1 MIIGIGTDLV
11 DIRRI
16 QRLID
21 AQGARFLE
29 KTFTHSEIEGAS
41 KYGTDQLRASY
52 FAKRFAAK
60 EAFAKAT
67 GKGFGEDV
75 AFLGI
80 EVHSK
85 PSGQPCIKLH
95 GKTKEILYKSFDKV
109 KIKIDLS
116 LSDEYPMAQ
125 ANVVISTDNK

>member
-1 MIIGIGTDLV
+1 MIIGIGIDLV

-21 AQGARFLE
+21 EQGTRFLE
-29 KTFTHSEIEGAS
+29 KTFTCGEIEGAH
-41 KYGTDQLRASY
+41 KYGTDRLRAAY

-60 EAFAKAT
+60 EAFAKAV
-67 GKGFGEDV
+67 GKGFGEEV
-75 AFLGI
+75 TFLGI
-80 EVHSK
+80 EVYNK
-85 PSGQPCIKLH
+85 PSGQPCIELY
-95 GKTKEILYKSFDKV
+95 GKTKEILHKSFDKV

-125 ANVVISTDNK
+125 ACVVISTYNL

>member
-1 MIIGIGTDLV
+1 MIVGIGIDLV

-16 QRLID
+16 QKLID
-21 AQGARFLE
+21 TQGTRFLE
-29 KTFTHSEIEGAS
+29 KTFTCREIEGAN
-41 KYGTDQLRASY
+41 KYGTESLRAAY

-60 EAFAKAT
+60 EAFAKAA

-80 EVHSK
+80 EVYNKS
-85 PSGQPCIKLH
+85 SGQPCIQLH
-95 GKTKEILYKSFDKV
+95 GKTKEMLHLSFDKM

-125 ANVVISTDNK
+125 ASVIISTYN